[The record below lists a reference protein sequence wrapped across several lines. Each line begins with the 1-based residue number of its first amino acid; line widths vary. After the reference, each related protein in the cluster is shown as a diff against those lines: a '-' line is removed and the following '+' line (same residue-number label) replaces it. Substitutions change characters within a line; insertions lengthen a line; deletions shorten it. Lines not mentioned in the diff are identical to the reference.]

1 MHSASDRLGE
11 LARIA
16 GRHRP
21 QFDLVIA
28 FDFYDGPENG
38 LALYGSGH
46 AVRFASL
53 GESRSRMFRAYA
65 LEALDGN
72 DWWRMAWN
80 LPDLAGTPEFR
91 GLCLPSTSS
100 EALSILERHTQ
111 SAPVSA
117 YFVAA
122 GDSWMQCLG
131 VRAVQERDL
140 HEVRELNDLD
150 RFRRVHRLVK
160 ERPHS

>member
-11 LARIA
+11 LARMT

-21 QFDLVIA
+21 EFDRVIA

-38 LALYGSGH
+38 LALYDSGH
-46 AVRFASL
+46 AVRFALL

-72 DWWRMAWN
+72 DWWQMAWN
-80 LPDLAGTPEFR
+80 LPDLPGLPFR
-91 GLCLPSTSS
+91 GLRLPSTSS
-100 EALSILERHTQ
+100 EALSRLERHTQ

-140 HEVRELNDLD
+140 HEIRALNDLD
-150 RFRRVHRLVK
+150 GFRRVHRLVK
-160 ERPHS
+160 ERPRS

>member
-1 MHSASDRLGE
+1 
-11 LARIA
+11 
-16 GRHRP
+16 
-21 QFDLVIA
+21 
-28 FDFYDGPENG
+28 
-38 LALYGSGH
+38 
-46 AVRFASL
+46 
-53 GESRSRMFRAYA
+53 MFRAYA

-91 GLCLPSTSS
+91 GLCLPSASS

-122 GDSWMQCLG
+122 GDSWMQCLA

-160 ERPHS
+160 ERP